1 MKAQIKRREK
11 FFVESS
17 LSESGNRR
25 EKKARKTRTTTRSG
39 DQAVVM
45 GLTKE
50 NATIGV
56 IGMGDMG
63 AMYAQRLSMAGWR

>member
-1 MKAQIKRREK
+1 MKEGAGSKKNRHKSRE
-11 FFVESS
+11 
-17 LSESGNRR
+17 
-25 EKKARKTRTTTRSG
+25 A
-39 DQAVVM
+39 
-45 GLTKE
+45 LTDDSKEDGRAMVLNKE